1 MISYPK
7 RDRQIIHTIFQKI
20 EHNIIVSSIRSG
32 LIMAIP
38 ILMIGSIS
46 IVINSFADMLYQY
59 YPISFIELII
69 YICSLIYDA
78 TFGIFSLYIV
88 NFISIHYMQES
99 MKNTEYLYGAPI
111 ASTAGFIILNGGL
124 SNGISIEYFG
134 VKALIT
140 AITAA
145 LIATFLYRV
154 LYHCFQ
160 KIKLYTEGGDI
171 NFNRGITSILPIAA
185 TILLLCLFNF
195 MIVTLFHVSSYQSL
209 FINATNALF
218 HNMNRSLSSGLLF
231 VFLSSFL
238 WFFGIHGSDL
248 LEHVSTGLFE
258 PGIQL
263 NITAIQNNQVPTEIF
278 TKTFFDVFIFIGG
291 CGSLF
296 SLLIAILLFSKRGIN
311 RYVGKI
317 STLPMIFNVNE
328 LLVFG
333 FPVVLN
339 PVFIL
344 PFLLTPIIFTITSAL
359 AMYIGLVPLTIQTV
373 NWTTPIFFNGYLATN
388 SWTGCILQLFN
399 LSIGVLL
406 YYPFLKHYDK
416 SRLDYSRQKLSA
428 LIKLLQEAEENNV
441 SITLTSLENESG
453 MLAKSIAMDLKES
466 LLNQKLELYYQP
478 QFDQNANCIGAEAL
492 LRWNHP
498 LYGMIYPPLVI
509 KLADEIGI
517 LAKLECY
524 IFSSALK
531 DAEVFE
537 ATYKKNLKFSIN
549 VSAKTLIEPFFETF
563 LQSFI
568 NKNTVSSSNIC
579 IEVTEQMAL
588 HFDNVLKQRLE
599 HIRKM
604 GFLLAIDDFSMGNT
618 SLKYLQSNQFDIV
631 KLDGCLI
638 QTLDHN
644 IHSKEIISSIV
655 YLSKSLGFSVLAE
668 FVETKEQQKTLEEIG
683 CTKYQGYLYSK
694 AVPYSEFCSVVTTK
708 K

>member
-1 MISYPK
+1 MISYLEK
-7 RDRQIIHTIFQKI
+7 NRQFIHTVFRKI
-20 EHNIIVSSIRSG
+20 EHNIFVSSIRSG

-38 ILMIGSIS
+38 ILMIGSVS

-59 YPISFIELII
+59 YPVFLIEFIS
-69 YICSLIYDA
+69 YICSLVYDA

-99 MKNTEYLYGAPI
+99 MKPTDYLYGAPI
-111 ASTAGFIILNGGL
+111 TSTAGFIILNGGL
-124 SNGISIEYFG
+124 SNGILMEYFG
-134 VKALIT
+134 VKTLIT

-145 LIATFLYRV
+145 LIATFLYRT
-154 LYHCFQ
+154 LYNRLQ
-160 KIKLYTEGGDI
+160 IIKLYTEGGDI
-171 NFNRGITSILPIAA
+171 NFNRGITSILPITG
-185 TILLLCLFNF
+185 TIILLCLFNF
-195 MIVTLFHVSSYQSL
+195 VIVKLFHVSSYQEL
-209 FINATNALF
+209 FINATSALF
-218 HNMNRSLSSGLLF
+218 HNMDRSLSSGLLF

-258 PGIQL
+258 SGIQL
-263 NITAIQNNQVPTEIF
+263 NIIAIQNNEVPTEIF
-278 TKTFFDVFIFIGG
+278 TKTFFDVFIFLGG

-317 STLPMIFNVNE
+317 AAIPMIFNVNE

-339 PVFIL
+339 PVFFF
-344 PFLLTPIIFTITSAL
+344 PFLLTPIICTITSAL
-359 AMYIGLVPLTIQTV
+359 AMYLGLVPVTIQTV
-373 NWTTPIFFNGYLATN
+373 SWTTPIFLNGYLATN
-388 SWTGCILQLFN
+388 SWTGCVLQLFN

-416 SRLDYSRQKLSA
+416 SRLDYSRQKLSG
-428 LIKLLQEAEENNV
+428 LIKLLQEAEEQNT
-441 SITLTSLENESG
+441 SITLTTLENESG
-453 MLAKSIAMDLKES
+453 MLAKSLAMDLKES

-478 QFDQNANCIGAEAL
+478 QFDENNSCIGAEAL

-524 IFSSALK
+524 IFSSAIK
-531 DAEVFE
+531 DAETFQT
-537 ATYKKNLKFSIN
+537 TYKKNLKFSIN
-549 VSAKTLIEPFFETF
+549 VSVKTLIEPFFETF
-563 LQSFI
+563 LQSLMS
-568 NKNTVSSSNIC
+568 KNTISGSNIC
-579 IEVTEQMAL
+579 IEITEQMAL
-588 HFDNVLKQRLE
+588 HFDNDLKQRLE

-631 KLDGCLI
+631 KLDGSLI
-638 QTLDHN
+638 KTLDYN
-644 IHSKEIISSIV
+644 IYSKEIISSIV